1 MYKTR
6 TRHSS
11 RWEKLMCQ
19 WFGHE
24 MVEGLKYHTATKRGC
39 SKVCQRCGFY
49 DVLEEDVGNLPSS
62 SVSLTQPSKT

>member
-1 MYKTR
+1 MYTTR

>member
-1 MYKTR
+1 MYKTQAR
-6 TRHSS
+6 RSS

-49 DVLEEDVGNLPSS
+49 DVLEEDVGNPLSS
-62 SVSLTQPSKT
+62 SETSEQPSKN